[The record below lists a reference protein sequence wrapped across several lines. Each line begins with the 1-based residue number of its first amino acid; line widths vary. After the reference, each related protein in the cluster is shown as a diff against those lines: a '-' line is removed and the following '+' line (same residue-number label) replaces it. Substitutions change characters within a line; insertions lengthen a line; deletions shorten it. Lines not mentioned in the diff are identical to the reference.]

1 MRSQRQVVGQFYGL
15 QYGHRVVSAL
25 VSALVSARRTKDVWV
40 QAG

>member
-25 VSALVSARRTKDVWV
+25 VSARRTKDVWV